1 MAEGKDLSDIDQQKV
16 VLQVNNANVPGKYIS
31 SVNNQPSYGDW
42 MTDVETRRIT
52 IFEKAAPS
60 VVYIDTYIESR
71 DTFSTNV

>member
-1 MAEGKDLSDIDQQKV
+1 MKQKV
-16 VLQVNNANVPGKYIS
+16 VLQVNAKNVPEKYGSGS
-31 SVNNQPSYGDW
+31 SVQTSYEDW

-71 DTFSTNV
+71 DAFSTNV